1 MAPPQPP
8 SPSFCTP
15 FKFVKHAYYFMLS
28 NKMNLLFASLAFLA
42 GAPACLYVQH
52 LLQTH
57 HLNLPPLLLL
67 PSCSALLF
75 LAHYYFMNRST
86 QVYLVDFSCFKPAL
100 SCLCNKEMLLDRAE
114 RVGFLSEESLKL
126 VRKIVDRSGLG
137 PDTYVPEAL
146 LEVPPNLAL
155 VEARKET
162 ETVFF
167 GAVDE
172 LLEKTGV
179 DARDIDILV
188 VNCSVFNPTP
198 SLADMVVNRYKLRGN
213 VLCYNLSGMGCSAGV
228 LAVDL
233 ANHLLKAHPNSYAL
247 VLSTENGI
255 SSMYWGNNPS
265 MLLVNCL
272 FRMGGSAALLSS
284 HSSDA
289 RRSKYRL
296 LHTLRTHVGAD
307 DNSYNCVMQQ
317 EDDERK
323 VGVALSK
330 ELMNVARD
338 ALKVHITNLGPLV
351 LPVSEKLKF
360 LVNLIQRKV
369 LKSKIEGYVPDFKLA
384 FEHFC
389 IHTGGRAVLDRM
401 QKSLN
406 LDDWYMEPSRMAL
419 YRFGNTSSSSVWY
432 ELAYCE
438 AKGRVKEGDRVW
450 QMAFGSGFKCNTA
463 VWVALKTIDPASK
476 KSPWRDEIH
485 NFPVKATS

>member
-1 MAPPQPP
+1 MAQSSP
-8 SPSFCTP
+8 SPSSIAM
-15 FKFVKHAYYFMLS
+15 KYVKLIYYFIIS
-28 NKMNLLFASLAFLA
+28 NRMVLLLAFLTFLVV
-42 GAPACLYVQH
+42 APPCAYLQH
-52 LLQTH
+52 YFFT
-57 HLNLPPLLLL
+57 LPPLLLL
-67 PSCSALLF
+67 PSCLASLF
-75 LAHYYFMNRST
+75 LAHRFMVRGPTN
-86 QVYLVDFSCFKPAL
+86 VFLVDFACFKPDI
-100 SCLCNKEMLLDRAE
+100 SCLCSKDMLLDRAA

-137 PDTYVPEAL
+137 PNTYVPEAL
-146 LEVPPNLAL
+146 LEIPPNLAL
-155 VEARKET
+155 IEARKET
-162 ETVFF
+162 QTVFF
-167 GAVDE
+167 GAIDE

-188 VNCSVFNPTP
+188 VNCSLFNPTP

-213 VLCYNLSGMGCSAGV
+213 ILCYNLSGMGCSAGV
-228 LAVDL
+228 LAIDL
-233 ANHLLKAHPNSYAL
+233 AKNLLQSHPNSYAL

-289 RRSKYRL
+289 GRSSYRL

-317 EDDERK
+317 EDDEHK

-338 ALKVHITNLGPLV
+338 ALKIHITTLGPLV

-360 LVNLIQRKV
+360 LGNLIQRKV
-369 LKSKIEGYVPDFKLA
+369 LKRKIEGYIPDFRRA

-406 LDDWYMEPSRMAL
+406 LDDWYMEPSRMSL

-438 AKGRVKEGDRVW
+438 AKGRVKKGDRVW

-463 VWVALKTIDPASK
+463 VWLALKTIEPASN

-485 NFPVKATS
+485 HFPVSSAS